1 MKVIT
6 INEESHGY
14 IGLAKDYYSAV
25 SFLINEYWLTA
36 DDEIWDEDKKTCRQV
51 KDVLGEEWID
61 KILSWDIENF
71 NEFFGIGS
79 IYLAEE
85 EVVEYAREE

>member
-14 IGLAKDYYSAV
+14 IGIAKDYYSAV
-25 SFLINEYWLTA
+25 SFLVNNDWLTKY
-36 DDEIWDEDKKTCRQV
+36 DDIWDERRRIWVPICEL
-51 KDVLGEEWID
+51 LGEDWID
-61 KILSWDIENF
+61 KIFSWDIENF

-79 IYLAEE
+79 INFTEE
-85 EVVEYAREE
+85 EIIEYAREG